1 MDHQI
6 CSQLSAAGLQW
17 LRFTDCWPGL
27 HFYSHGFG
35 NLIKGTEEILIR
47 DGELVHRGLRSNHIT
62 RHDLEEDLR
71 LDLHSDDL
79 KRIRSARLE
88 RSGGIS
94 FICE

>member
-1 MDHQI
+1 M
-6 CSQLSAAGLQW
+6 
-17 LRFTDCWPGL
+17 
-27 HFYSHGFG
+27 
-35 NLIKGTEEILIR
+35 LIR
-47 DGELVHRGLRSNHIT
+47 DGDLVHRGLRRNHIT

-79 KRIRSARLE
+79 ERIRSARLE